1 MKRICAIALAA
12 FVFSLKA
19 AMSVSIEDISG
30 RLQSLT
36 SDKPLVLAWTS
47 TGCPM
52 SKLYRPR
59 LNKLAHD
66 YKAKGVRVLLIS
78 SSSQDTSSE
87 LRELAKSIGIPV
99 IHDADGRLARSF
111 GISRTTEAVVLD
123 KEGKERYRGAVD
135 DQYGFREASPGNVG
149 AFRRQEPQQHYLR
162 DALEAILVGKEV
174 KVKTAKAYGCALY
187 LPDPGKVPA
196 SMKLTFHQHIEP
208 LLQQNCLECHRKDGG
223 GPFALETYKQV
234 KGWAKMI
241 AEVVEEKR
249 MPPWNADPKVG
260 SFRNARGLSTAE
272 VQRIIDWVNAGAPQG
287 NPAKAPPRL
296 TWDTD
301 LGLGKPDHVIKL
313 PPFNVPAEGR
323 IPYRYI
329 RVKPDF
335 NENKWVRAAEF
346 VSNTPELVHHT
357 LTFLDR
363 PRWGRR
369 EANEPWMPRFNP
381 ISVLQGAPRNEY
393 GYWMRRNQKYFRD
406 FMVGQGGGM
415 NGYFLSGIVGDRPLV
430 LPAGQAKFL
439 PADASIMFQLHY
451 QPNGQAKKSTSQ
463 LRLWFVDDR
472 AHEVV
477 DTRAVA
483 TVVFKIPPREAAYE
497 VKASYRFQRDALLL
511 ALQPHMHFRGKSF
524 RYVAELPNG
533 RRETLLHVPRFDF
546 DWQHRYE
553 LAEPKWLPR
562 GTLLHAIGIYDNSN
576 ANPDNPDPNQTVWFG
591 LQSEEEMFIGFFE
604 AIWNAPKSKKN

>member
-1 MKRICAIALAA
+1 MKRICIIALAA
-12 FVFSLKA
+12 LVFPAMAAVPKSVKDIRGRVHSLA
-19 AMSVSIEDISG
+19 SG
-30 RLQSLT
+30 
-36 SDKPLVLAWTS
+36 KPLVLAWTS
-47 TGCPM
+47 SGCPM

-59 LNKLAHD
+59 LNLLARD
-66 YKAKGVRVLLIS
+66 FKSQGVCFMLIS
-78 SSSQDTSSE
+78 SSSQDTLTE
-87 LRELAKSIGIPV
+87 LRELAKPMAIPV
-99 IHDADGRLARSF
+99 IRDADGKLARTL
-111 GISRTTEAVVLD
+111 GIKRTTEAVVLD
-123 KEGKERYRGAVD
+123 GKGVERYRGAVD
-135 DQYGFREASPGNVG
+135 DQYGFRETSSGNVG
-149 AFRRQEPQQHYLR
+149 AFRRQEPRRHHVQ
-162 DALEAILVGKEV
+162 DALEAVLAGREV
-174 KVKTAKAYGCALY
+174 KVKNIKAFGCAIH
-187 LPDPGKVPA
+187 LPNPGEVPVPV
-196 SMKLTFHQHIEP
+196 KLTFHQHIEP
-208 LLQQNCLECHRKDGG
+208 LLQQNCLECHHKGGG

-234 KGWAKMI
+234 EGWAKMI

-260 SFRNARGLSTAE
+260 HFRNARGLSAAE
-272 VQRIIDWVNAGAPQG
+272 IQRIIDWVNAGAPQG
-287 NPAKAPPRL
+287 NPAKAPPQL

-313 PPFNVPAEGR
+313 PSFNVPAEGR

-329 RVKPDF
+329 RLKTNF
-335 NENKWVRAAEF
+335 KENKWVKAAEF

-369 EANEPWMPRFNP
+369 EADEPWMPRFNP

-430 LPAGQAKFL
+430 LPEGRAKFL
-439 PADASIMFQLHY
+439 PNDASIMFQLHY
-451 QPNGQAKKSTSQ
+451 QPNGQPAKSTSQ
-463 LRLWFVDDR
+463 LRLWFADDR
-472 AHEVV
+472 PHEVV

-483 TVVFKIPPREAAYE
+483 TVVFKIPPRKKAHE
-497 VKASYRFQRDALLL
+497 VKVSYRFQRDALLL

-533 RRETLLHVPRFDF
+533 RRETLLQVPRFDF

-553 LAEPKWLPR
+553 LADPKWFPR
-562 GTLLHAIGIYDNSN
+562 GTLLHAIGIYDNSD

-604 AIWNAPKSKKN
+604 AIWNAPRPREN